1 MSELM
6 NQMNSQTAELPGWV
20 QLWMNWMT
28 VVFLAAILFVK
39 NHVAARVAIVTFLL
53 TFLGAIGVFYLTRNI
68 HLFSLVH
75 LALWTP
81 LLIYVYRKE
90 LRPGNVRLAT
100 PYGIWLI
107 LLCATILISLLF
119 DVRDAALALMGQK

>member
-6 NQMNSQTAELPGWV
+6 NQMNSQTADLPGWV

-39 NHVAARVAIVTFLL
+39 NHVAARVAILTFVL
-53 TFLGAIGVFYLTRNI
+53 TFLGAILVFYLTRNV

-81 LLIYVYRKE
+81 LLIYLYRKE
-90 LRPGNVRLAT
+90 FKSGNT
-100 PYGIWLI
+100 KFGSPYGIWLI
-107 LLCATILISLLF
+107 LLCTTIVVSLLF